1 MRITKEP
8 EVRKKEIIDVAMA
21 LFEENGIMKTS
32 MNDIAKKMDVA
43 KGLLYYYFKS
53 KYELIS
59 EVIESFTKELDEQ
72 ILGIRDNQDLSFYEK
87 ISAIIALF
95 FTAIADHPA
104 MMDVAPGYPGIF
116 DFVKTKLSGIAIYHV
131 ESLLKEGEDN
141 GVIKIRYPEYVL
153 RMLISG
159 IADLYVEG
167 VNDPEILTVIIEQT
181 LGLPSGKINFGYG
194 E

>member
-53 KYELIS
+53 KDELIS

-104 MMDVAPGYPGIF
+104 MMDVAPGYHGIF

>member
-1 MRITKEP
+1 
-8 EVRKKEIIDVAMA
+8 
-21 LFEENGIMKTS
+21 

-53 KYELIS
+53 KDELVS
-59 EVIESFTKELDEQ
+59 EVIESFSKEVDEE

-87 ISAIIALF
+87 ISAIITLF

-104 MMDVAPGYPGIF
+104 MMDVAPGNPGIF
-116 DFVKTKLSGIAIYHV
+116 DYVKTKLSDIAIYHV

-153 RMLISG
+153 RMLIGG

-181 LGLPSGKINFGYG
+181 LGLPSGEINFGYQ